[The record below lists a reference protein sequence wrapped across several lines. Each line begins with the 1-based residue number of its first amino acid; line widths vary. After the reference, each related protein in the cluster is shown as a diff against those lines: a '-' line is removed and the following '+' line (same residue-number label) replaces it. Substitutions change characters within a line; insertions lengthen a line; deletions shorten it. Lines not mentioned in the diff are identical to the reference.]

1 MLEIMACCGEE
12 GAQEERGKKDDTDG
26 YDHHKRQQALPQDV
40 HPKAPRLRR
49 DFPNRI
55 HCVLE
60 LTESAGGSDQQRNNA
75 EDRRSPTAARCL
87 RAANDGPDRF
97 RSVVTRNR
105 CNLALHLQRSVTFD
119 NQTGASHQENE

>member
-26 YDHHKRQQALPQDV
+26 YDHHKRQQALRRMSTQE
-40 HPKAPRLRR
+40 RRGFGR

-75 EDRRSPTAARCL
+75 EDRRSLAAARCL

-97 RSVVTRNR
+97 GSVVARNR
-105 CNLALHLQRSVTFD
+105 CNLGLHLQCSITFD
-119 NQTGASHQENE
+119 NQTGDSH